1 MCVKVYTSIG
11 EHGIIGGTYRIHFQ
25 RQDGCVWFSS
35 WHMHLW
41 LQSGGNKKK
50 RQRIRKHVKSISYIN
65 ENWILI
71 LNYSISNKL
80 AVYVYDKKEG
90 CVVLISFSL
99 NLLTLAK
106 KARIFMPS
114 DLCLYTCKL
123 FRDLVCWMVTLTE
136 VLYLRCFKKSDF

>member
-1 MCVKVYTSIG
+1 MVLIEYIFKGKMVVYG
-11 EHGIIGGTYRIHFQ
+11 FQ
-25 RQDGCVWFSS
+25 ADICICDCNLEVT
-35 WHMHLW
+35 
-41 LQSGGNKKK
+41 KKK